1 MQRSY
6 HLGHVRRTASAAALA
21 ATTVLLLS
29 ACRSSTSSDG
39 TDKIAGADAAT
50 QSASPTPSAKPD
62 GIDRPKVVLP
72 HDMKNV
78 FEGWATGDPKKDA
91 VLVDSRWHINSV
103 DAAVTNKNAQTKDF
117 PAVDFYTK
125 DAALLDAYQYI
136 ASFYKAGESFYGT
149 DRYYNQRVTL
159 EGNDAASVTYCSDE
173 TKAYTKDRKTGKVE
187 KGTPSPDDYI
197 FYNTR
202 LKKNA
207 KGVWQTV
214 VIASDAG
221 AKACQP

>member
-1 MQRSY
+1 MANEATAIAHAGELATWWPWRRSSHQTLPFYLKVWTPMQRSY

-39 TDKIAGADAAT
+39 MDKIAGADAAT

-136 ASFYKAGESFYGT
+136 ASFYKAGESFTGQT
-149 DRYYNQRVTL
+149 AITTSGSRSKAMTL
-159 EGNDAASVTYCSDE
+159 P
-173 TKAYTKDRKTGKVE
+173 R
-187 KGTPSPDDYI
+187 
-197 FYNTR
+197 
-202 LKKNA
+202 
-207 KGVWQTV
+207 
-214 VIASDAG
+214 
-221 AKACQP
+221 